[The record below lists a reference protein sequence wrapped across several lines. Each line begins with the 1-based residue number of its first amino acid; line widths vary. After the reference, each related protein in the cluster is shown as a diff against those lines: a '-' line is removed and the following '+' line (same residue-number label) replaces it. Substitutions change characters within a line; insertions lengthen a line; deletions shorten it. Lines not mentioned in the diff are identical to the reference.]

1 MKIPAD
7 SKIMLD
13 TAPIIYYIEDIDPYV
28 TILNPLFDNIA
39 RGVNVAVTS
48 VITLIEVLTKPILDG
63 NRELE
68 EKFRLYLTNS
78 KNLEM
83 ISVTPDIGEQSSIFR
98 AKYNLR
104 TPDAI
109 QAAVAKLS
117 ECSFLITNDKTFG
130 RIGEINVIIL
140 DDLLESK
147 PT

>member
-1 MKIPAD
+1 MGQMKIPAD

-13 TAPIIYYIEDIDPYV
+13 TAPIIYYI
-28 TILNPLFDNIA
+28 
-39 RGVNVAVTS
+39 
-48 VITLIEVLTKPILDG
+48 
-63 NRELE
+63 
-68 EKFRLYLTNS
+68 
-78 KNLEM
+78 LEM

-117 ECSFLITNDKTFG
+117 ESSFLITNDKTFG
-130 RIGEINVIIL
+130 RIADINVIIL